1 MSYINRNVEA
11 KLLEASKQFASI
23 TIYGPRQVGKST
35 LVKHL
40 FGNIPSLSMDN
51 LALRGAALKDPE
63 GFIKNLDTPVII
75 DEIQK
80 APQLLEA
87 IKQVIDKKKSEWM
100 EKDEPTELLF
110 ILSGS
115 NQFELQQAI
124 SESLAG
130 RTCIFNLSSLSYNEI
145 AHRPISSFFSP
156 EIDELKRK
164 TKHLGETRSRKKIF
178 EDIYSGGMPEYI
190 DKGLDRDMFFSSY
203 ITTYLEKDVR
213 KLVAADKITVFLDFM
228 KYIALRTANQ
238 IDYSEI
244 SRSIGIDART
254 VKSWLS
260 ILETSGIV
268 KLIHPY
274 CKNKSDRIVK
284 SSKLYFMDTGLC
296 AYLCDMP
303 SSEILERSAFAG
315 AFYETYV
322 VSEIVKSYYNA
333 YKNSDVIHYYRDK
346 DQKEVDLIIESFDS
360 IYPIE
365 IKKGIGSVAH
375 KKSFSFLSKY
385 GKKVNMG
392 LVIDSSSML
401 LSLNEEAYICPI
413 DLIGL

>member
-1 MSYINRNVEA
+1 MSYIKRNVEA

-35 LVKHL
+35 VVKQL
-40 FGNIPSLSMDN
+40 FGDIPSYSMDK
-51 LALRGAALKDPE
+51 LSLRNVALKDPE
-63 GFIKNLDTPVII
+63 AFIKDLDTPVII

-87 IKQVIDKKKSEWM
+87 IKEVIDKKKAEWL
-100 EKDEPTELLF
+100 EKDEPTQLLYV
-110 ILSGS
+110 LSGS

-124 SESLAG
+124 SESLSG
-130 RTCIFNLSSLSYNEI
+130 RTCVFDLSSLSYNEI
-145 AHRPISSFFSP
+145 KGRASFSFFDP
-156 EIDELKRK
+156 EITSLKEK
-164 TKHLGETRSRKKIF
+164 AKHLGETRSRKKIF
-178 EDIYSGGMPEYI
+178 EDIYRGGMPEYV

-213 KLVAADKITVFLDFM
+213 KLVSADKITIFLDFM
-228 KYIALRTANQ
+228 KYIALRTACQ
-238 IDYSEI
+238 IEYSEI
-244 SRSIGIDART
+244 GRSVGIDSRT
-254 VKSWLS
+254 AKSWVS

-303 SSEILERSAFAG
+303 SSEILERSTFAG

-322 VSEIVKSYYNA
+322 VSEIIKSYYNG
-333 YKNSDVIHYYRDK
+333 YKNSDVIHYYRDIDK
-346 DQKEVDLIIESFDS
+346 KEVDLIVELFDS

-365 IKKGIGSVAH
+365 IKKGIGNVAH

-385 GKKVNMG
+385 GKKVNTG
-392 LVIDSSSML
+392 LVIDSSSL
-401 LSLNEEAYICPI
+401 LLPLNEEAYICPI